1 MSTNIKKK
9 QTSIH
14 GLANLEVTYTQQKE
28 LTLGNNPLQFQMI

>member
-1 MSTNIKKK
+1 MSTNINKI